1 MQSPHRYVET
11 LGHVFELTVLL
22 HDDMTTSLAGEGL
35 TTSRAHL
42 LWELHQLGPSTQ
54 TALADALDVSARN
67 VTSLVD
73 ALVGGGFVTR
83 EPHPTDRRAALVSF
97 TEHGAAVAK
106 GMEQGQHEL
115 AHLLFAGM
123 PPRQFDCFARG
134 LGTVVDR
141 LRAGLRVESSEV
153 NR

>member
-1 MQSPHRYVET
+1 MQYPDRFVET
-11 LGHVFELTVLL
+11 LGHVFELTILL

-42 LWELHQLGPSTQ
+42 LWELRRLGPSTQ

-67 VTSLVD
+67 VTGLVD
-73 ALVGGGFVTR
+73 ALVAGGFVTR

-97 TEHGAAVAK
+97 TEHGAAVVK

-115 AHLLFAGM
+115 AHLLFADL
-123 PPRQFDCFARG
+123 PARQFDCFARG
-134 LGTVVDR
+134 LGVVVDR
-141 LRAGLRVESSEV
+141 LRAGLREAESGP